1 MIDGYAYLFLT
12 DQELGVSVWRYDTP
26 VAAIGEAG
34 AHVWTW
40 LRIGV
45 LIALAALG
53 ADGRS
58 CTDAAVRV
66 RPRSVRPSRGS
77 GGAQPRAAARLSRV
91 ARARL
96 RGPGRTSRPPLIG
109 ANLSCD

>member
-34 AHVWTW
+34 APVWTW
-40 LRIGV
+40 LTIGV

-53 ADGRS
+53 VGWTILR
-58 CTDAAVRV
+58 R
-66 RPRSVRPSRGS
+66 RGRPSPPTLGPTEPWGPAVPS
-77 GGAQPRAAARLSRV
+77 HERLHV
-91 ARARL
+91 
-96 RGPGRTSRPPLIG
+96 
-109 ANLSCD
+109 